1 MKESASFL
9 EEEQKLSAPSFTKS
23 VFYQTATNISSLF
36 FATAVSIITARWLGP
51 YGKGVISTLG
61 QFLAFLGLLL
71 SPGLYTSLMYHIA
84 SRKTSIREGI
94 GTFAFFTLIFSL
106 PLTLIATIIS
116 PFLTHNI
123 LRGVPLPIL
132 LISLIFFFIGLYFN
146 NPLTITLYALQRFPQ
161 IFFTNIVSS
170 VANLLFLAFFLII
183 LKMGVWGAM
192 ITQWL
197 LVPIGILI
205 GFYFLYD
212 VLKFSFFKPIAIKT
226 ALRDLLSYGWKVF
239 LGSIFH
245 QINLR
250 ADVLIVN
257 YFKSPSA
264 VGLYSVG
271 VTYTEIL
278 RLLPSALGSVLFP
291 RVSSSTD
298 EEALEITC
306 QVTRLLTV
314 FLIFSSIIS
323 LILAPIIIPLFFGA
337 KFIPS
342 IGVVPL
348 LLPGIIC
355 WSYSSQLSNYLSGRG
370 HPEYPLYASIIA
382 SIVTLSGDL
391 ILIPRLGINGA
402 ALVSSLA
409 YGSGFLCGLWF
420 FLKYTRVSLSYVFLP
435 KRSDLAVF
443 SKIIGQKVASFRKA
457 R

>member
-1 MKESASFL
+1 MAIK
-9 EEEQKLSAPSFTKS
+9 PSFTKS
-23 VFYQTATNISSLF
+23 VFYQIANNIALF
-36 FATAVSIITARWLGP
+36 FFAIPASIITARWLGP

-71 SPGLYTSLMYHIA
+71 SPGLYVSLEYHIA
-84 SRKTSIREGI
+84 SRKFSIREGI

-106 PLTLIATIIS
+106 PLTLIATVIS

-161 IFFTNIVSS
+161 IFFTNIISS
-170 VANLLFLAFFLII
+170 FANLLFLALFLII

-291 RVSSSTD
+291 RVSSSND
-298 EEALEITC
+298 EEALGITC

-391 ILIPRLGINGA
+391 ILIPRMGINGA

-409 YGSGFLCGLWF
+409 YGAAFLCGLWF
-420 FLKYTRVSLSYVFLP
+420 FLKYTRVSLSYIFLP
-435 KRSDLAVF
+435 KKIDIDVF
-443 SKIIGQKVASFRKA
+443 LKTISQKVAFFR
-457 R
+457 RRGE